1 MTLDRPGTMSMNLVF
16 VFLGEDSWSVMTDGS
31 AVDDLWSIS
40 EFLTLYALGSE
51 QERLR
56 HQEKRSSP
64 QYRRL
69 LRDTEQKA
77 W

>member
-16 VFLGEDSWSVMTDGS
+16 VFLGEDSWRSTADGS
-31 AVDDLWSIS
+31 AVDDLRSVS

-64 QYRRL
+64 QYRCL
-69 LRDTEQKA
+69 L
-77 W
+77 